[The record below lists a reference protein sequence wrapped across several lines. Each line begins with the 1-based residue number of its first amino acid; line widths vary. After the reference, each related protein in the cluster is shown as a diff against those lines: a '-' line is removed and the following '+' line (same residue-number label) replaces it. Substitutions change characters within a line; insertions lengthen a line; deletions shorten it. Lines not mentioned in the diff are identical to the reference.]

1 MDVRAWNEKWQ
12 HGVCARGAHVMLGLW
27 ISFNTSACHV
37 EFVQLWLLNP
47 LKAVVN
53 ISLLESAGSVS
64 CTGGLWVDGDPPA
77 LYRAVSRSASAHKFQ
92 SKKKQ
97 HLCRSICFCWVF
109 QILLFTRGRKTTE
122 QICKCT
128 WVTRQKNCPYDASPC
143 YYLLTRHLFPPNL
156 SSLYQTVVGPPRVNR
171 HCGIYYLLVM
181 QSHGSKDKI

>member
-12 HGVCARGAHVMLGLW
+12 HGVCAWGAHVMLGLW

-64 CTGGLWVDGDPPA
+64 CTGGLWVDDDPPA

-109 QILLFTRGRKTTE
+109 QILLFTRGRKRQSRFVSVHEWRDRRTVRTTLPTC
-122 QICKCT
+122 IA
-128 WVTRQKNCPYDASPC
+128 VVS
-143 YYLLTRHLFPPNL
+143 LLL
-156 SSLYQTVVGPPRVNR
+156 SADEAFVPSQ
-171 HCGIYYLLVM
+171 LV
-181 QSHGSKDKI
+181 

>member
-128 WVTRQKNCPYDASPC
+128 WVTRQKNCPYGASDLHRRRLPATIC
-143 YYLLTRHLFPPNL
+143 WRGIC
-156 SSLYQTVVGPPRVNR
+156 SLPTCLVSIRQSLVLRGWTDTVVFMT
-171 HCGIYYLLVM
+171 C
-181 QSHGSKDKI
+181 